1 MHLQHLNN
9 KCSIVIKMMP
19 LVMNICNQ
27 GWICWDGG
35 ITKVIFC
42 PTCTFLASSYHY
54 IWTSNWFLQIS
65 SSEPE
70 KQSKSTKAYAGA
82 GVVWIYHIRS
92 HTHPKEKQPS
102 IMLLSLLSAC
112 TQCMKC
118 WIIKFADQNSC
129 DTSKGSVA
137 VAAFSVNSIFL
148 GGSWEQTAKVLGFLW
163 VFSKGFLREVPLRA
177 LPHRP
182 NVLAGKCSLCQLS
195 PEENLQIKFP
205 SSQLSVLGGKQA
217 FPSRDSFS
225 ML

>member
-82 GVVWIYHIRS
+82 GVVWIYHTRS

-129 DTSKGSVA
+129 DTSKRSVA

-163 VFSKGFLREVPLRA
+163 VFSKAQVFTWG
-177 LPHRP
+177 
-182 NVLAGKCSLCQLS
+182 
-195 PEENLQIKFP
+195 
-205 SSQLSVLGGKQA
+205 SSESTAPQAKRSCWEMLSVPVISRRESTDQIPQLPAFCSGRQA
-217 FPSRDSFS
+217 GISQ
-225 ML
+225 